1 MKNSKKTIKK
11 FKNDIKAREAVYQ
24 NDFKEINDLL
34 SRKGFPPFG
43 SRTQSQPS

>member
-24 NDFKEINDLL
+24 NDLKEMIKTRNQNKLL
-34 SRKGFPPFG
+34 KLQIPF
-43 SRTQSQPS
+43 